1 MKVRAILN
9 PRAGVSRDLAR
20 RAVEH
25 GHPRWDDYDI
35 SATEG
40 PGHATELARAAVS
53 EGAQLVLSVGG
64 DGTANEVAQGLIGSA
79 TALGI
84 VPAGSGNGLARALRI
99 PMRPRPALDALEA
112 GVRRRIDVGL
122 INGLPFLNV
131 AGAGFDATVS
141 RAFHDSG
148 RRGGRRGLFGYVRLS
163 LREMSGYRAPRLL
176 VETDTGERHELR
188 PFVVAFANGPQYGS
202 GAVINP
208 GGKLDDGRLEI
219 VIIEDAPL
227 ARLLAASPRLF
238 LGGIEKV
245 RGYTRLSATRAI
257 VTSDEAIAVHR
268 DGDPESETRRIEVA
282 LQPRALT
289 VVTPAATTI
298 DSAGPFGALPP
309 VAG

>member
-1 MKVRAILN
+1 VKVRAILN

-20 RAVEH
+20 RAVEN

-99 PMRPRPALDALEA
+99 PLRPKTALDALEA

-122 INGLPFLNV
+122 LNGQPFLNV
-131 AGAGFDATVS
+131 AGTGFDATVS

-163 LREMSGYRAPRLL
+163 LREMAGYRAPRLV
-176 VETDTGERHELR
+176 VETDMGERHEVR

-227 ARLLAASPRLF
+227 ASLLAASPRLF
-238 LGGIEKV
+238 LGGIERV
-245 RGYTRLSATRAI
+245 RGYRRLSATRVT

-268 DGDPESETRRIEVA
+268 DGDPESETQRIEVT
-282 LQPRALT
+282 LEPRALT
-289 VVTPAATTI
+289 VVTPVATTI
-298 DSAGPFGALPP
+298 DSGGPFAAP
-309 VAG
+309 

>member
-1 MKVRAILN
+1 MTLPA
-9 PRAGVSRDLAR
+9 
-20 RAVEH
+20 
-25 GHPRWDDYDI
+25 
-35 SATEG
+35 SATVFSIEMATLQFG
-40 PGHATELARAAVS
+40 DPSSVRVAHRLDGFDHDWIETEAGRRVATYTRLAPGSYVLRARARAKNGVWS
-53 EGAQLVLSVGG
+53 PAEARLAMEGGEEPVQVAMAGEEPAAPTAEPVTPADEPVTPADEPVDEPVDEAPEIVIEDAGPREEAPAEGAAGG
-64 DGTANEVAQGLIGSA
+64 APVY
-79 TALGI
+79 
-84 VPAGSGNGLARALRI
+84 VPDAG
-99 PMRPRPALDALEA
+99 
-112 GVRRRIDVGL
+112 
-122 INGLPFLNV
+122 
-131 AGAGFDATVS
+131 
-141 RAFHDSG
+141 
-148 RRGGRRGLFGYVRLS
+148 GGQ
-163 LREMSGYRAPRLL
+163 AP
-176 VETDTGERHELR
+176 E
-188 PFVVAFANGPQYGS
+188 
-202 GAVINP
+202 
-208 GGKLDDGRLEI
+208 